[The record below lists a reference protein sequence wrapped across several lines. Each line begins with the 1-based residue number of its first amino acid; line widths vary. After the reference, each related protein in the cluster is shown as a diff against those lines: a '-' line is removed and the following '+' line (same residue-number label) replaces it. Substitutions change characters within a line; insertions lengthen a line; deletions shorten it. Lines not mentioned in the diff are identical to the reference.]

1 MRNCLIWGAIA
12 LTGLVVH
19 LMIKDKIMDWY
30 YRFCYTVPVY
40 LFVLLVRPL
49 CVFASAVAFMSG
61 LCLIGD
67 IRIRQN
73 WIRRTILGMSMA
85 FLLLYLAA
93 AFLYLVPVFL
103 PDTGAVSWCRP
114 PLFFPF
120 IVRLVTAPALFLLP
134 GIGMFLGLRR

>member
-12 LTGLVVH
+12 LAGLVVH
-19 LMIKDKIMDWY
+19 LIIKDKIMDWY

-40 LFVLLVRPL
+40 LFVLLVIRL

-61 LCLIGD
+61 LRLIGD

-93 AFLYLVPVFL
+93 RISGIRYP
-103 PDTGAVSWCRP
+103 WCRIWYRICLTRELCLGAALP
-114 PLFFPF
+114 SFFRLLF
-120 IVRLVTAPALFLLP
+120 
-134 GIGMFLGLRR
+134 GS